1 MELTQHQTQQ
11 LNQQQLQSL
20 KLLQMSA
27 LELDAYVQELAM
39 SNPLVEPDELPPAQE
54 GAPDDALLGRLRW
67 LEENDRQN
75 GFYQTIAEED
85 LDPLAR
91 ASTDGG
97 LEETLFRFIS
107 RQLGPLGLDEADS
120 QTVCY
125 LAACL
130 DDNGY
135 FTIPLAEL
143 AQSSGVS
150 RERLAKCLA
159 ILQSLEPAGVGA
171 ADLGQCLALQLERIG
186 ETGPALAIVREHLE
200 QLARGRYR
208 AIAAALGISVAQ
220 VQQAASLIRE
230 LDPRPGSLFQRT
242 EQTPYILP
250 DVFVE
255 ERDGRF
261 EVYTRRGDR
270 PAFRISGYYRD
281 LLARSDDREVKEY
294 LTGKLRQA
302 EAALRGISQREQTL
316 LRCAQAIAQRQSAF
330 FRDGALVPLS
340 MAEVAA
346 ALGVHESTVSRAV
359 RGKYLQCYRGVYP
372 LGHFFSRASADASGA
387 RICAAAVRAALRRLL
402 DGEDRS
408 RPLSD
413 QKLSER
419 LLAEGF
425 PVSRRAVAKYREQM
439 HIPDAAG
446 RRRQA
451 LT

>member
-1 MELTQHQTQQ
+1 MELAQKQSQQ

-27 LELDAYVQELAM
+27 LELDAYIQELAM
-39 SNPLVEPDELPPAQE
+39 SNPLVEPDEPLPSQDGP
-54 GAPDDALLGRLRW
+54 PDDSALGRLRW

-75 GFYQTIAEED
+75 RFYQTLSEED

-91 ASTDGG
+91 IGTDGG

-107 RQLGPLGLDEADS
+107 RQLGPLGLDREDS
-120 QTVCY
+120 RTVCY

-150 RERLAKCLA
+150 RERLARCLA

-171 ADLGQCLALQLERIG
+171 ADLRQCLLLQLERIG
-186 ETGPALAIVREHLE
+186 EAGPALAIVRDHLE
-200 QLARGRYR
+200 RLARGKYK
-208 AIAAALGISVAQ
+208 AIASALGISVAE
-220 VQQAASLIRE
+220 VQQAARVIRE

-261 EVYTRRGDR
+261 EVYTRRGER

-281 LLARSDDREVKEY
+281 LLARSEDREVREY
-294 LTGKLRQA
+294 LAGKLRQA
-302 EAALRGISQREQTL
+302 EAALRGIGQREQTL
-316 LRCAQAIAQRQSAF
+316 LRCAQAIAERQSAF
-330 FRDGALVPLS
+330 FRDNAGALVPLS
-340 MAEVAA
+340 MADVAA
-346 ALGVHESTVSRAV
+346 ALSVHESTVSRAV
-359 RGKYLQCYRGVYP
+359 RGKYLQCARGVYP
-372 LGHFFSRASADASGA
+372 LGYFFSRSVADAGGA
-387 RICAAAVRAALRRLL
+387 RICASAAQAMLRRLV
-402 DGEDRS
+402 DSEDKA

-419 LLAEGF
+419 MLAEGF
-425 PVSRRAVAKYREQM
+425 PLSRRAVAKYREQM
-439 HIPDAAG
+439 RIPDASG
-446 RRRQA
+446 RKH
-451 LT
+451 T